1 MAKHLLAHF
10 FAAAAIVV
18 VTAGGTTAGER
29 VTDASIRFALSGDT
43 PRIEISLGTN
53 PAILEPMPSPL
64 DFEAQMAYQQRLMA
78 FGQWDDPNVEITILM
93 TEGVNGNLVPSSD
106 GTIISKGVGVSFD
119 PEYYSIANKI
129 RHIGNVNIL
138 EFTPNVFEARYSAE
152 LFSTR
157 KPREP
162 ISEGAVN
169 GWFRISLPG
178 LSDPR
183 RDNEVSDGEKVRLNA
198 AAMWDTLRGTG
209 MALDDADAMS
219 GGGGAGGAATAA
231 VPQCDCRCEVVLEL
245 PASHEC
251 IRPGAQCT
259 EQRRLC
265 ALPPP
270 TAGDLDA
277 IIDLM
282 LGPDAPP
289 EARAAVLP
297 SLQDLTPEELA
308 QMLQFYRQATGQQ
321 P

>member
-1 MAKHLLAHF
+1 MPKLRLARL
-10 FAAAAIVV
+10 FAAFAMLIAAG
-18 VTAGGTTAGER
+18 TASAGGR
-29 VTDASIRFALSGDT
+29 VTDASIRFVTGSAT

-53 PAILEPMPSPL
+53 PAILEPAPSPL
-64 DFEAQMAYQQRLMA
+64 DLEAQMAYRQRLMA
-78 FGQWDDPNVEITILM
+78 FSNWDDPNVTITIPLIDY
-93 TEGVNGNLVPSSD
+93 GGSASVSD
-106 GTIISKGVGVSFD
+106 AVITKGRGVSFD
-119 PEYYSIANKI
+119 AGYYTATNKI
-129 RHIGNVNIL
+129 RHVGSVIIR
-138 EFTPNVFEARYSAE
+138 EFTPDVIEGSYSAA
-152 LFSTR
+152 LFSTG
-157 KPREP
+157 KPKEAKF
-162 ISEGAVN
+162 EGDVS

-183 RDNEVSDGEKVRLNA
+183 RDNEPSDGEKVRLNA

-219 GGGGAGGAATAA
+219 GGAGGGGAATAA

-245 PASHEC
+245 PATHEC

-277 IIDLM
+277 LIDLM
-282 LGPDAPP
+282 LGADAPP

-308 QMLQFYRQATGQQ
+308 QMLQFYRQAAGQQ